1 MVASRAI
8 ERILGVLTAAALG
21 VDAGVHFANA
31 GSYES
36 VTTSVVSQATLFRAQ
51 AAAAAVIAIVLLVR
65 PRLVAWVIA
74 VIVAAAALGAV
85 LLYTNVNVGTLGP
98 IPNMYEPT
106 WALPGKEAS
115 AVAEGVAVLL
125 ALAGTALSLWHR
137 AADRAT
143 AAAAQLSSPR
153 PAA

>member
-51 AAAAAVIAIVLLVR
+51 AAAAVVIAVVLLVR
-65 PRLVAWVIA
+65 PRLVAWVLA
-74 VIVAAAALGAV
+74 VIVAAAALG
-85 LLYTNVNVGTLGP
+85 
-98 IPNMYEPT
+98 
-106 WALPGKEAS
+106 
-115 AVAEGVAVLL
+115 AVLL

-143 AAAAQLSSPR
+143 AAAAPLSSPR